1 MSRLSTCLKI
11 QSSQRVLFPWLPSH
25 LYQCSTGII
34 SEFSILLEW
43 AIKFRVP
50 EEALSM
56 GRRGPNCSTLLQM
69 CSLSLV
75 DADQEL
81 ELFYVLYH
89 FFFATVIDVNECL
102 VHRRCNLCEATPCL
116 PFLLEPFRKGF
127 VSGCGR
133 LIAQMLHW
141 ENVVEPDVK

>member
-11 QSSQRVLFPWLPSH
+11 QSSQRVLASELFPWLPSH

-89 FFFATVIDVNECL
+89 FFLLQWLTLMNAWCTEGAISVKPRPAC
-102 VHRRCNLCEATPCL
+102 
-116 PFLLEPFRKGF
+116 PFFWNRSEKGLWVGVGGLLLKCFT
-127 VSGCGR
+127 GR
-133 LIAQMLHW
+133 MW
-141 ENVVEPDVK
+141 